1 MIGVKKRKS
10 NKKVSNDRLVNIFK
24 KVMSKSRVLMESKK
38 RKFRVKDRSK
48 RQQREYAVVSERYRR
63 ERAKKKHY

>member
-10 NKKVSNDRLVNIFK
+10 NKKISNDRLVNVFN

-38 RKFRVKDRSK
+38 RKFLQKKKSR
-48 RQQREYAVVSERYRR
+48 RQQREYAVVSDRYRK

>member
-1 MIGVKKRKS
+1 MIGVKKRKT

-38 RKFRVKDRSK
+38 RRFRIKKNSK
-48 RQQREYAVVSERYRR
+48 RQQREYAVVSDRYRT